1 MTYTRTKNEAIMHD
15 VVDILQ
21 CTHGFV
27 VPEDQEEMYEPKV
40 AFVEGGASGSFMV
53 LTLTDRCDLHVGD
66 ANEEWGSNLS
76 IRHGMFNEGLSAT
89 APLEDQLN
97 ALPYL
102 LDSDPKEYADRGAL
116 VKHMAGILCRMHRN
130 TQALLDGLSDK
141 DREDLRDGE
150 ATLEGILAY
159 PYCSFYCS
167 QHGGTE

>member
-21 CTHGFV
+21 RTHGFV

-53 LTLTDRCDLHVGD
+53 LTLTDRCDIHVGD
-66 ANEEWGSNLS
+66 MNGEWGSNLS

-89 APLEDQLN
+89 APLEDRLN

-102 LDSDPKEYADRGAL
+102 LDSDPKEYADRRAL
-116 VKHMAGILCRMHRN
+116 VKHMAGILCQMHRN
-130 TQALLDGLSDK
+130 TQALLDGLSDE
-141 DREDLRDGE
+141 DRQDLRDGV
-150 ATLEGILAY
+150 ATLEGILAR
-159 PYCSFYCS
+159 PCS

>member
-21 CTHGFV
+21 RTHGFV

-66 ANEEWGSNLS
+66 VNGEWGSNLS

-89 APLEDQLN
+89 APLEDRLN

-102 LDSDPKEYADRGAL
+102 LDSDPKEYADRRTL
-116 VKHMAGILCRMHRN
+116 VKHMAGILCKMHRKIS
-130 TQALLDGLSDK
+130 ALLDGLSDD
-141 DREDLRDGE
+141 DRQDLRDGV
-150 ATLEGILAY
+150 ATLEDILAR
-159 PYCSFYCS
+159 PCW

>member
-1 MTYTRTKNEAIMHD
+1 MTYVKTRNEALMHE

-21 CTHGFV
+21 RTHGFV
-27 VPEDQEEMYEPKV
+27 APEDQEETCEPRV
-40 AFVEGGASGSFMV
+40 AFVEGWAMV
-53 LTLTDRCDLHVGD
+53 LTLTDQCDLHVGD